1 MFRRKWYEWILT
13 IVFIL
18 MILLC
23 VFLNLDLIKAIFAGE
38 KVNVTTLVVN
48 LILFVIVAIVFLMAD
63 LGSFSPMNAIIKDL
77 KNATEKIRSDAMNS
91 RSYLWEP
98 YQTSSVKLFKYDK
111 LNQLFTD
118 FVFEL
123 NREDDAENAYYRP
136 SIDDYINEDLVDT
149 VMHRNELNQVPGLLT
164 GLGILGTFIGL
175 SIGLE
180 HFNTG
185 TTAQMT
191 DSIEPLMN
199 GIKVAFHTS
208 IFGMVFSLTFNAIYK
223 RKLYEGESAVQ
234 EFSQAFKK
242 FVLPDTENN
251 GMNQL
256 ISLQGEQLTAMDR
269 MYERVAEEIG
279 NIIDPHFERLEKTV
293 SEFETIMVRNETE
306 AVRQIVEIFINEM
319 NTSLGNSFYQLSE
332 SVKEQYQSQKE
343 TADLMTDLLKTTGS
357 NTATL
362 HTINHETEKLVTTLN
377 SYTASI
383 QTIQNELQRTLASL
397 GNEDKSVHDLIM
409 QEKNMLFEQGNII
422 SEFRKSI
429 ADIGKYSADT
439 NEHVNDALEE
449 ITNGIDYM
457 KKLTDKRNQQA
468 GGKDNK

>member
-13 IVFIL
+13 IVYGL

-23 VFLNLDLIKAIFAGE
+23 VVLNLDMIKALIAGE
-38 KVNVTTLVVN
+38 DVNITTLVVN
-48 LILFVIVAIVFLMAD
+48 AILFVIVAIVFLMAD
-63 LGSFSPMNAIIKDL
+63 FGSFAPMNAIIRDL

-91 RSYLWEP
+91 RTFLWEP
-98 YQTSSVKLFKYDK
+98 YQSSNVKLFRYDK

-118 FVFEL
+118 FIFEL

-136 SIDDYINEDLVDT
+136 GIDDYINEDMVDT

-175 SIGLE
+175 SIGLQ

-191 DSIEPLMN
+191 ESIEPLMN

-256 ISLQGEQLTAMDR
+256 ISLQADQLTAMDR
-269 MYERVAEEIG
+269 MYERVAEELG
-279 NIIDPHFERLEKTV
+279 KIIEPQFDRLNKSV

-306 AVRQIVEIFINEM
+306 AIRQIVDTFITEM
-319 NTSLGNSFYQLSE
+319 NSSLGNSFYQLSE
-332 SVKEQYQSQKE
+332 SVNEQYRSQKE
-343 TADLMTDLLKTTGS
+343 TADLMTTLLNKTGS
-357 NTATL
+357 STETL
-362 HTINHETEKLVTTLN
+362 QNINKETERLVTTLN

-383 QTIQNELQRTLASL
+383 QTIQNELQRTLTSL
-397 GNEDKSVHDLIM
+397 ANEDKSVHDLIM
-409 QEKNMLFEQGNII
+409 QEKNMLFEQGNLI
-422 SEFRKSI
+422 SEFKRSI
-429 ADIGKYSADT
+429 SEIGKYSADT
-439 NEHVNDALEE
+439 NERMGDALEE

-457 KKLTDKRNQQA
+457 KKLTDKRNQT
-468 GGKDNK
+468 GGKNQ